1 VADAGLLPVGRLQ
14 RTVSDRF
21 DEARDRGDT
30 DATLDPEDLDA
41 ALAETFDS
49 TAAERRV
56 VVRQARDLAD
66 SGKVTRDRGTPLTV
80 AEVLDNL
87 ADAPAGDSLASRW
100 NWWLGAL
107 EVAYGGYAEFQVRA
121 VEKS

>member
-1 VADAGLLPVGRLQ
+1 MFSTTAATDAGLLPVGRLETAVNE
-14 RTVSDRF
+14 RAD
-21 DEARDRGDT
+21 GD
-30 DATLDPEDLDA
+30 LDPDALDA

-49 TAAERRV
+49 SAAERRV

-66 SGKVTRDRGTPLTV
+66 SGKVARDRGTPLTV
-80 AEVLDNL
+80 AEILDNL
-87 ADAPAGDSLASRW
+87 GDAPAGDSLASRW

-107 EVAYGGYAEFQVRA
+107 EVAYGGYADFQVQA